1 MRSVLAS
8 LPPGSRF
15 VEEGDDVSE
24 QSFHLHPNPSL
35 TFPSR
40 SSSPKTCH
48 ASSSNPI
55 PFRLAPTLSS
65 TCCSWLLLY
74 MLQLA
79 HTQPQLQRRP
89 SALRPSSAGPAT
101 SSSAAAAARL
111 WRRVSGNFSL
121 FQLIFIIVYI
131 ARTGRSVRRRRGGRG
146 SRHASLGAKAP
157 PLVFFPLGRLPWIPL
172 SNE

>member
-15 VEEGDDVSE
+15 VEEGDETVSE
-24 QSFHLHPNPSL
+24 QLFHLHPNPSS

-48 ASSSNPI
+48 ASSNPI
-55 PFRLAPTLSS
+55 PFR
-65 TCCSWLLLY
+65 LLY

-79 HTQPQLQRRP
+79 HMQPQAQRRP

-101 SSSAAAAARL
+101 STSSSSSAAAARL

-121 FQLIFIIVYI
+121 CQLIFTIVYI
-131 ARTGRSVRRRRGGRG
+131 ARTGRPVRRRRGGRG
-146 SRHASLGAKAP
+146 SRHAGLGAKSS
-157 PLVFFPLGRLPWIPL
+157 PLVFSLLGD
-172 SNE
+172 